1 MHRHNNNSKDF
12 NVQKYS
18 VISTDFKTGEQQYYM
33 NTDKARVVQSNII
46 GDHSLTSIKDN
57 KKHSNNNR
65 SHKDSLNDNCRNC
78 AIDINYGNNMSAIIK
93 VWIIILKVRRRALLM
108 QLSTKCLINTFCS
121 CRMTRSH

>member
-18 VISTDFKTGEQQYYM
+18 VISTDFKAGEQQYYT

-57 KKHSNNNR
+57 TKPNNNNC

-93 VWIIILKVRRRALLM
+93 VWIIILKMRRRA
-108 QLSTKCLINTFCS
+108 
-121 CRMTRSH
+121 